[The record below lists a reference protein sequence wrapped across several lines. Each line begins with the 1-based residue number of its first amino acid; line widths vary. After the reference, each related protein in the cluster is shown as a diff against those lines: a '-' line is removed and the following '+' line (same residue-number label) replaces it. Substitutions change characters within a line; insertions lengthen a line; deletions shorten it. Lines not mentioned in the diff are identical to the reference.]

1 MLFIKIRFYDFYKKN
16 KIRYTIIMINKDQK
30 RQLTY
35 KYFIKLD
42 INQDALNW
50 YFGCNKIY
58 QNVDWK
64 KDESEEVVNKI
75 HGESQEQAL
84 NLLVPYLEQKYVQEK
99 KQISDEIAFLNKE
112 FTEKF
117 NIACQKIVDLFGRP
131 LYRDNFTIY
140 LTTFGRCPYNYE
152 EGYLLIQ

>member
-1 MLFIKIRFYDFYKKN
+1 MNKTFLRNFLLFV
-16 KIRYTIIMINKDQK
+16 IILLICVSA
-30 RQLTY
+30 LTY
-35 KYFIKLD
+35 RLVMGERSIER
-42 INQDALNW
+42 
-50 YFGCNKIY
+50 
-58 QNVDWK
+58 
-64 KDESEEVVNKI
+64 KDDLVEHTYEVISQSERLSFSIERMLSSQRGYLLTGNESF
-75 HGESQEQAL
+75 
-84 NLLVPYLEQKYVQEK
+84 LEKYVQEK